1 MILDR
6 SQQEIVDIR
15 GERALVLA
23 GPGCGKTHILAQRI
37 IAAHGRDDVA
47 FDDMVCLTFTNR
59 ASREMKRRI
68 EAECGYSPDGLFVG
82 NLHRFCIRMLYARGI
97 IDPDIS
103 VIDEDDRDAW
113 LSESLG
119 LHGVGERNE
128 VTAVA
133 MMLFEQENSFPLS
146 LIRRPGFDVSQNHI
160 RAAKAYIAHK
170 RDNRLIDFDDV
181 LLLAYK
187 ALSSPEIAPPEY
199 GRYHWVQV
207 DEVQDLTP
215 LQLAIVDLITAI
227 DSPTVLYLGD
237 EQQAIFEFTGAGGPA
252 LDKLKRRCEGHIY
265 RLRRNYRSPA
275 YLVNLCNAFAMFRLG
290 IDPSDLPTPDNETGL
305 PGALRLL
312 PTRDMW
318 HDYAVAAAVR
328 RLTKDAPDETVAVLV
343 RTNDEAET
351 ISSLL
356 GNQGIEH
363 MLIARRDL
371 FKRVPYKTV
380 CAHFAVTTNPARM
393 LEWSRIL
400 YQTRSVATMREAQSL
415 VSELRLHAAT
425 PADLMT
431 EDGKSAVGR
440 LVDDAESG
448 MVVFDTETSGLD
460 VFEDDIL
467 QIAAVKIKGGKVV
480 KGSAFNIFIDSR
492 RQPPATLADG
502 QRNPLV
508 EALRL
513 ARRVPAREALE
524 AFARYVGDMP
534 VCGHNVGFDLKIL
547 RNNFRRHA
555 PELPLPAG
563 LLKQPTDT
571 LLTSRLLFS
580 GLRSYTLG
588 NLIRLFGLK
597 GTNSHLADDDAE
609 ATAILVEAMLPAARE
624 KAKSQKTLFAN
635 SLVAKTAM
643 RLNTVYGPLCKHTRA
658 TLDSHVVCPENTL
671 CAELDYTYKY
681 LCAKKF
687 IQPIDRWD
695 YVMRLIDTSVS
706 NNGTANRLDSQLAA
720 HYHDLQTFNEGDM
733 LANDIVRERVSVM
746 TVHKAKG
753 LEMDNVIVYD
763 ARHLNWGRSLD
774 KARVFYVAFSRAK
787 RRLWVFHSSM
797 LSESVGSVA
806 HLFDRVAQVE
816 VEASALTERLN
827 RR

>member
-68 EAECGYSPDGLFVG
+68 EAECGYRPEGLFVG

-119 LHGVGERNE
+119 LRGVGERNE

-160 RAAKAYIAHK
+160 RAAKAYMAHK

-187 ALSSPEIAPPEY
+187 ALSSPETAPPEY
-199 GRYHWVQV
+199 GSYHWVQV

-215 LQLAIVDLITAI
+215 LQVAIIDLITAV
-227 DSPTVLYLGD
+227 DSATVLYLGD

-252 LDKLKRRCEGHIY
+252 LDKLKKRCEGHIY

-275 YLVNLCNAFAMFRLG
+275 YLVDLCNTFAMFRLG
-290 IDPSDLPTPDNETGL
+290 IDPSDLPTPDNNATL
-305 PGALRLL
+305 TDALRLL

-363 MLIARRDL
+363 ILIARRDL

-380 CAHFAVTTNPARM
+380 CAHFAVMTNPARM

-400 YQTRSVATMREAQSL
+400 YQTRSVATMREAQTL
-415 VSELRLHAAT
+415 VSELRLH
-425 PADLMT
+425 
-431 EDGKSAVGR
+431 
-440 LVDDAESG
+440 
-448 MVVFDTETSGLD
+448 
-460 VFEDDIL
+460 
-467 QIAAVKIKGGKVV
+467 
-480 KGSAFNIFIDSR
+480 
-492 RQPPATLADG
+492 
-502 QRNPLV
+502 
-508 EALRL
+508 
-513 ARRVPAREALE
+513 
-524 AFARYVGDMP
+524 
-534 VCGHNVGFDLKIL
+534 
-547 RNNFRRHA
+547 
-555 PELPLPAG
+555 AG

-571 LLTSRLLFS
+571 LLTARLLFP

-624 KAKSQKTLFAN
+624 KAKAQKTLFAN

-671 CAELDYTYKY
+671 CGELDYTYRY

-695 YVMRLIDTSVS
+695 YVLRLIDTSVS
-706 NNGTANRLDSQLAA
+706 NNGTVNRLDSQLAA
-720 HYHDLQTFNEGDM
+720 HYHDLLTFNEGDL

-797 LSESVGSVA
+797 LSESVASVA
-806 HLFDRVAQVE
+806 HMFDRVAQVE
-816 VEASALTERLN
+816 VEASALTERLH